1 MKAVFSIVLICG
13 LPGANP
19 PPVEVPDPATLRARA
34 ALALAFAAPSGPPTY
49 AEGYAR
55 AVREGKPLVVFV
67 GQPVR
72 EVTGCVC
79 VGLDT
84 FPGAGPETVVVGIPG
99 PHGLRR
105 HDLPGRPTDAVIRAV
120 AGSMPAGTALLPPG
134 G

>member
-1 MKAVFSIVLICG
+1 MKTVLVAG
-13 LPGANP
+13 LCVVVAAPLEAA
-19 PPVEVPDPATLRARA
+19 EVPDPATLRARA
-34 ALALAFAAPSGPPTY
+34 ALTLAFAAPPGPPTY

-79 VGLDT
+79 VGLEA
-84 FPGAGPETVVVGIPG
+84 FPGTGAEAVVVGIPS

-105 HDLPGRPTDAVIRAV
+105 HDLPGRPTDAAIRAV
-120 AGSMPAGTALLPPG
+120 AGSTPAGTALLPAG

>member
-1 MKAVFSIVLICG
+1 MKAVFSIALICG
-13 LPGANP
+13 SPGASP
-19 PPVEVPDPATLRARA
+19 PSAEVPDPATLRARA
-34 ALALAFAAPSGPPTY
+34 ALALAFAAPPAPPTY

-55 AVREGKPLVVFV
+55 AVKAGKPLVVFV
-67 GQPVR
+67 GQPAR

-84 FPGAGPETVVVGIPG
+84 FPGAGPEAVVVGVPG

-105 HDLPGRPTDAVIRAV
+105 HDLPGRPTDAMIRAV
-120 AGSMPAGTALLPPG
+120 ASTSPAGTALLPAG